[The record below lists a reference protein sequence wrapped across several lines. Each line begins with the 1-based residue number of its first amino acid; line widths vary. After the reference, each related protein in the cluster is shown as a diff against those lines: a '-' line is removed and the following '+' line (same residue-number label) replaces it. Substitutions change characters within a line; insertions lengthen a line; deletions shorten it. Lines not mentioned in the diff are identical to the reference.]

1 MHFKANFAHIIL
13 LYGKSDSMY
22 TKCLSAYINRFP
34 IHTIGYWLSFH
45 LRFLYPKP
53 NSMGLPIP
61 NESDN
66 GTRSSLYVHV

>member
-13 LYGKSDSMY
+13 HYGKSDSMY
-22 TKCLSAYINRFP
+22 TKCLSAYINIFP

-45 LRFLYPKP
+45 LRFLYPEPKP
-53 NSMGLPIP
+53 TGLPIP

-66 GTRSSLYVHV
+66 GTSNSWYLNV